1 MRAAVILTT
10 YNQPRWLEKT
20 LLGYAVQTDRN
31 FELIIAD
38 DGSTRD
44 TTDLIARVSQ
54 ETKLPV
60 RHVWQEHIGFRKC
73 EILNRAVLACD
84 AEYIIFSDGD
94 CIPRADFVDT
104 HLRLAE
110 RGRFLCGGT
119 VSLPPETCEKITDED
134 VRGGNIANP
143 RWLRRNGW
151 RHGPRNIRLIQSPG
165 LAKFADAV
173 TPTSSTFDGH
183 NSSGWRTDFLA
194 VNGFDAEMENGGR
207 DRALGQR
214 LTNLGVH
221 GKQVKHR
228 AICFWLHAE
237 PQYRDAAQREHD
249 RAVRSRI
256 RAGHKTWARVG
267 IAELPPERPTQFEVV

>member
-1 MRAAVILTT
+1 MRAAVILST

-20 LLGYAVQTDRN
+20 LLGYAAQTERAFD
-31 FELIIAD
+31 LIVAD
-38 DGSTRD
+38 DGSD
-44 TTDLIARVSQ
+44 QETTDLVARVAA
-54 ETKLPV
+54 EAALPI
-60 RHVWQEHIGFRKC
+60 RHVWQEHHGFRKC
-73 EILNRAVLACD
+73 EILNRAVITCD

-94 CIPRADFVDT
+94 CIPRSDFVAT

-119 VSLPPETCEKITDED
+119 VSLPRETCERITADD
-134 VRGGNIANP
+134 IRDGNIANP

-151 RHGPRNIRLIQSPG
+151 HGSPRSMRLIQSPR
-165 LAKFADAV
+165 LAALADAI
-173 TPTSSTFDGH
+173 TPTSSMFDGH
-183 NSSGWRTDFLA
+183 NSSGWRTDFIA
-194 VNGFDAEMENGGR
+194 VNGFDAEMEFGGR

-214 LTNLGVH
+214 LSNLGVR

-228 AICFWLHAE
+228 AICFWLHQE
-237 PQYRDAAQREHD
+237 RHYRDSALREHD

-267 IAELPPERPTQFEVV
+267 IAELPPDRPTQYEVV